1 MTIMVLFAIIYQVIV
16 PDDSTDSTTNNTNAG
31 VICDNIAHHCT
42 AIHESMVK
50 RVIQRTEQ
58 YSTNKLCALRN
69 KNVNNISRTLAQF
82 KHETRQIVHT
92 TSLTACTPCTL
103 STFID
108 LLDTYKSCAAHRK
121 QTLCNDIKRLSTAV
135 AALDRAQALLQVD
148 YMAYNIYS
156 YELCQLNTHTVADMC
171 VFFRTLYSANVA
183 HALSDNVHQIMS

>member
-1 MTIMVLFAIIYQVIV
+1 MICMTIMVLFAIIYQVIV

-103 STFID
+103 STFIK
-108 LLDTYKSCAAHRK
+108 YCSSCSRPC
-121 QTLCNDIKRLSTAV
+121 TSIITGRLHGIQY
-135 AALDRAQALLQVD
+135 L
-148 YMAYNIYS
+148 
-156 YELCQLNTHTVADMC
+156 
-171 VFFRTLYSANVA
+171 
-183 HALSDNVHQIMS
+183 